1 MATDLNL
8 FVYIIGLSTCSEPIL
23 VEIKSSETVGGL
35 KKAIYEETLNDLR
48 DVDHADQLVLYKV
61 ELPDDDTLQQLA
73 PQALDEK
80 LEVPSEKLSQLFP
93 MAPPLMTV
101 SIVVEI
107 PRPSE

>member
-48 DVDHADQLVLYKV
+48 GVDHADQLVLYKV
-61 ELPDDDTLQQLA
+61 ELPDGDTLQQLA

-93 MAPPLMTV
+93 MAPPPMTV

>member
-48 DVDHADQLVLYKV
+48 GC
-61 ELPDDDTLQQLA
+61 
-73 PQALDEK
+73 
-80 LEVPSEKLSQLFP
+80 
-93 MAPPLMTV
+93 
-101 SIVVEI
+101 
-107 PRPSE
+107 